1 MTRDRPC
8 AAFVPAAFAVG
19 LYLSAFLAPD
29 QALAFSRTSQTQLYD
44 IAGSTAEELKDAMAQ
59 NGPHGYWAYTTWYVR
74 WSASCEISVQINY
87 TMPRWLD
94 RDAAAPALRDAWDR
108 MMKNL
113 WRHERGHAEHGFKA
127 ASEIEASHCAG
138 DPHNDHRQMGRG
150 GQGLRR
156 GDRPRRQA
164 GRAPAG
170 FGGKDLTLDRPIIL
184 PGRAALK
191 WWRRRRSPRGSNAH
205 GRRLPPH
212 ARGRL
217 RPPGRCP
224 CPCRWSPHGRR
235 TSGPI
240 G

>member
-1 MTRDRPC
+1 
-8 AAFVPAAFAVG
+8 VG
-19 LYLSAFLAPD
+19 LYLCAFLAPD

-94 RDAAAPALRDAWDR
+94 RDAAAPALREEWDR

-138 DPHNDHRQMGRG
+138 DPHRITDKWAEEDKVFDEKTDHGARQGV
-150 GQGLRR
+150 
-156 GDRPRRQA
+156 
-164 GRAPAG
+164 
-170 FGGKDLTLDRPIIL
+170 
-184 PGRAALK
+184 
-191 WWRRRRSPRGSNAH
+191 
-205 GRRLPPH
+205 RLPDSG
-212 ARGRL
+212 A
-217 RPPGRCP
+217 
-224 CPCRWSPHGRR
+224 R
-235 TSGPI
+235 TSPSTGQSSSQSAQP
-240 G
+240 